1 MSPRLVATKLL
12 CAAGLIGAREQF
24 GSARHHPRRQFM
36 RETTPAC
43 PSMGEGRQEVAQCER
58 FADSFECRAKLHGV
72 TICRW
77 APRPPGLSIHTPGPV
92 GLTVSS
98 SAAN

>member
-43 PSMGEGRQEVAQCER
+43 PSMGEGRRVAQCER